1 MNKKV
6 ITFSAILVTILICS
20 LLASALH
27 LKNNADTSRQKMLKA

>member
-27 LKNNADTSRQKMLKA
+27 LKNNADTSPA